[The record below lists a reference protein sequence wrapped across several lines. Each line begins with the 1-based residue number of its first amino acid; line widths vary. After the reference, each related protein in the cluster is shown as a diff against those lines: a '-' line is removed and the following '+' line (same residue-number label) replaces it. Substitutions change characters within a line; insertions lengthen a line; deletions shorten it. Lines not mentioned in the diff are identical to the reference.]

1 MEKSRKFFMAAAI
14 EFVCL
19 VILFVIVYFFLAKET
34 NAVTEKETNIG
45 TVLSF
50 DEDRNKRSENQIQVI
65 KTVLEKDQVIFE
77 LEETCL
83 DDTVRY
89 KTTIPVVFY
98 TALLDD
104 NVWEG
109 KEFYVS
115 RKNGET
121 WLTISGRV
129 GPKQNSVR
137 LLDAV
142 QTHEMTYNIRRTKK
156 EDGVY
161 IIETGHNVYAYTPA
175 PEYFIEV
182 WSEKDKM
189 FLILPTPKDAPELYG
204 WEMPQHLACK

>member
-1 MEKSRKFFMAAAI
+1 MEKSKKFFMAAAI

-19 VILFVIVYFFLAKET
+19 VILFFVVYFFLAKET

-45 TVLSF
+45 TVVSF
-50 DEDRNKRSENQIQVI
+50 DEDGNEIRTMELEELWSENQIEVI

-89 KTTIPVVFY
+89 KTTIPVVWFY

-109 KEFYVS
+109 EEFYVS

-175 PEYFIEV
+175 PEYFI
-182 WSEKDKM
+182 
-189 FLILPTPKDAPELYG
+189 
-204 WEMPQHLACK
+204 